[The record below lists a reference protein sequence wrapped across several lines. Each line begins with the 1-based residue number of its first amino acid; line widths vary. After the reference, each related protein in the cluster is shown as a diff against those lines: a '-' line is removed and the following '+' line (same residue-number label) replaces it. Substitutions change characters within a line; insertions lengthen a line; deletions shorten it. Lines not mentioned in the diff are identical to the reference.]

1 MKESE
6 SKPLHTGENVATLL
20 ERKGVLKRKSQRAR
34 AIFKICFKIAL
45 NFSILFHICQNGK
58 NTLPPSSPS
67 PHCNMSNLTISW
79 CQKNHFT
86 KRRAVVERSVV
97 LKKKKKKP
105 GSITLYIVLPFRVN
119 YTFLS
124 LFFFYKK
131 KKYNRKAVP
140 RKESELTP
148 VSPKSLCP
156 SILYNTTRLLGARGK
171 QHW

>member
-1 MKESE
+1 M
-6 SKPLHTGENVATLL
+6 
-20 ERKGVLKRKSQRAR
+20 
-34 AIFKICFKIAL
+34 
-45 NFSILFHICQNGK
+45 GK
-58 NTLPPSSPS
+58 NTLPPSSP

-97 LKKKKKKP
+97 LKKKKKP

-131 KKYNRKAVP
+131 K
-140 RKESELTP
+140 
-148 VSPKSLCP
+148 
-156 SILYNTTRLLGARGK
+156 NTTGKQFQERRVSSPPSPPKVFVLLYCTILPACLVHVENNTDRLRGERTKGTQRGK
-171 QHW
+171 RRREDEPDGAQYSQLRRWGGGVG